1 MSVIGGL
8 SAGLPG
14 LQSKSPVVIAVAT
27 PSIAVPRTALVFPN
41 NTDVSVDIK
50 VAFKLTG
57 ANVLNIR
64 EFTEIKRVWIN
75 GAQTGAGY
83 SSIFWHS
90 RGDGAFSAT
99 PDYVGFCPYSDMKW
113 EISAEGGDDRTDEN
127 GNNTDVAYATWIRQ
141 AGVCRPGSGSR
152 TVSDYYWDLGT
163 STNRVI
169 SRETGEP
176 NGLNNSSN
184 SPHIMW
190 GENLWSTERM
200 NGRLRGIQLYDEDL
214 TAGGTSTAHI
224 VALSALETDAQV
236 LEYCAANGITSLWFL
251 NMNPT
256 PDDITDKSGNGRHAV
271 WQDASNKA
279 VLLIL

>member
-1 MSVIGGL
+1 MPRARSSVRN
-8 SAGLPG
+8 
-14 LQSKSPVVIAVAT
+14 VVT
-27 PSIAVPRTALVFPN
+27 PAPEGTTALVFPN
-41 NTDVSVDIK
+41 NTDLSVSIK

-57 ANVLNIR
+57 ANVPTI
-64 EFTEIKRVWIN
+64 TPMTVIQRVWIN

-127 GNNTDVAYATWIRQ
+127 GNNTDVVYNTWIRQ
-141 AGVCRPGSGSR
+141 AGVNRPGSGSR
-152 TVSDYYWDLGT
+152 TISDYYWDLGAG
-163 STNRVI
+163 TNRVI
-169 SRETGEP
+169 SRETSDPG
-176 NGLNNSSN
+176 GLVNSAN
-184 SPHIMW
+184 SPHVMW

-200 NGRLRGIQLYDEDL
+200 NGRLRGIQLYAADL

-224 VALSALETDAQV
+224 VALSALETNAQV
-236 LEYCAANGITSLWFL
+236 LAYCAANGITSLWYL

-256 PDDITDKSGNGRHAV
+256 PDDISDKSGNGRNPA
-271 WQDASNKA
+271 WQDAGNKA
-279 VLLIL
+279 TLWTG